1 MELGINDFTILLIK
15 ILNQREIQDYQIAE
29 YLEKIYKN
37 NENYSNIAPEIIFE
51 LKQNNNEKKEKN
63 NVNEISNF
71 KRKNYLFES
80 MIFVNETS
88 NEEIK
93 I

>member
-15 ILNQREIQDYQIAE
+15 ILNQRDIQDYQIAE

-51 LKQNNNEKKEKN
+51 LKQSNNIKKK
-63 NVNEISNF
+63 
-71 KRKNYLFES
+71 
-80 MIFVNETS
+80 
-88 NEEIK
+88 
-93 I
+93 